1 MNCRLLLAFFGLSLA
16 ALTQGSADKS
26 DLPARPASGQ
36 PWGVKKA
43 WNWHRQA
50 GPIRGCNYLPRT
62 AVNSTEMWQAE
73 TFDPQ
78 TIDQEL
84 GWAEALGYNSVRLF
98 LQFVVWQQDPK
109 GFKQRLNQFLR
120 IAGQHR
126 IRVMLILFDDCA
138 FAGRE
143 PYLGKQDEP
152 VPGVHNSGW
161 VPSPGLRRVTDRTAW
176 PELEKYVKDV
186 VGSFAQD
193 RRVLIWDLY
202 NEPGNSNLCDKSLPL
217 VEATFAWARVA
228 KPSQPLTMG
237 PWADFDS
244 LLSRRM
250 FELSDV
256 ISFHG
261 YDAPDGL
268 RKKIELC
275 RSFGRPVICTEWLR
289 RQVGNTFAAILPI
302 LAEQNVGW
310 YHWGLVAGR
319 TQTYLPWESKKGD
332 PPPKVWQHDVL
343 QPDGTPYDAKEADLL
358 RAQRRNRGR

>member
-161 VPSPGLRRVTDRTAW
+161 VPSPVSGV
-176 PELEKYVKDV
+176 
-186 VGSFAQD
+186 
-193 RRVLIWDLY
+193 
-202 NEPGNSNLCDKSLPL
+202 
-217 VEATFAWARVA
+217 
-228 KPSQPLTMG
+228 
-237 PWADFDS
+237 
-244 LLSRRM
+244 
-250 FELSDV
+250 
-256 ISFHG
+256 
-261 YDAPDGL
+261 
-268 RKKIELC
+268 
-275 RSFGRPVICTEWLR
+275 
-289 RQVGNTFAAILPI
+289 
-302 LAEQNVGW
+302 
-310 YHWGLVAGR
+310 
-319 TQTYLPWESKKGD
+319 
-332 PPPKVWQHDVL
+332 
-343 QPDGTPYDAKEADLL
+343 
-358 RAQRRNRGR
+358 